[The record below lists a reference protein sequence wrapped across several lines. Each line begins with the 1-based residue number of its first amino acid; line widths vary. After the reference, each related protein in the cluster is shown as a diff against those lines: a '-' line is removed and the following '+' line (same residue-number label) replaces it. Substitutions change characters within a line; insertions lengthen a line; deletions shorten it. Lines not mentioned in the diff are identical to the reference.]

1 MLILS
6 HSFHNRV
13 KKICTLLPFRKHP
26 HWPDLDSV
34 WIWHV
39 VLLNVQQR
47 VSDTAVLPETLQ
59 GQNLDVSVPA
69 LFFCLSLCINTPY
82 WHPEDRARRW
92 MVWWS
97 GPSLTAWALLCLR
110 WYFSRQHRY
119 QKRQSEGCTHPDWK
133 NPWGWRSAHR
143 RSRWMHLSGPV
154 GGGGQFAGLYIP
166 ISKHTTMQQQ
176 WKINQ
181 TECATAPYFSEECVI
196 CWTSLL

>member
-1 MLILS
+1 M
-6 HSFHNRV
+6 
-13 KKICTLLPFRKHP
+13 
-26 HWPDLDSV
+26 V
-34 WIWHV
+34 W
-39 VLLNVQQR
+39 
-47 VSDTAVLPETLQ
+47 DTAVLPETLQ
-59 GQNLDVSVPA
+59 GQNLDVPDPA

-82 WHPEDRARRW
+82 WHPEDKARRW

-97 GPSLTAWALLCLR
+97 GPSLTAWALLRLR

-119 QKRQSEGCTHPDWK
+119 QKRQSEGCTPPDWK

-166 ISKHTTMQQQ
+166 NSKHTMMQQQ

-196 CWTSLL
+196 CLTSLKYHFCNLLEHSMCFLQLYASFKQAAFSTLSAFYLIFTLG